1 MSSKHELL
9 ETLELGIGP
18 DDRRLFAQIIGAADN
33 PDIFQSPF
41 EEAYAALLE
50 CGLGSLVDSFRGRD
64 TQPASPEALHE
75 LLCGEM
81 RRLIAYWEDPA
92 LESFAYPLFSK
103 TVAHQLG
110 IAHPPG

>member
-18 DDRRLFAQIIGAADN
+18 DDRRLFAQNIGAADN

-41 EEAYAALLE
+41 EEAYAELLE
-50 CGLGSLVDSFRGRD
+50 SGLGSLVDSFRGRGSP
-64 TQPASPEALHE
+64 PASAVALHE
-75 LLCGEM
+75 FLCGEM

-92 LESFAYPLFSK
+92 LETFAYPLFSK
-103 TVAHQLG
+103 AVAHHLG